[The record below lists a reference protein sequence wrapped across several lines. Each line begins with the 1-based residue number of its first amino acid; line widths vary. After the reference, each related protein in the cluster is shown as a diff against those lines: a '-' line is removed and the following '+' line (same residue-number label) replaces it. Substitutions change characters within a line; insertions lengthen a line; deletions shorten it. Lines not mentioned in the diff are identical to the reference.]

1 MCGDIRVLYNK
12 DRNVFVKSL
21 KPAVQQNAR
30 SFFLTHNAA
39 SSSKK
44 TGCFM
49 SFRRTIVV
57 YFENRMK
64 HVNSLR
70 GQSAGFFNVK
80 VGGKSKHC
88 VLNS

>member
-12 DRNVFVKSL
+12 DRNVYVKSL

-30 SFFLTHNAA
+30 SFFLTHNAVLP
-39 SSSKK
+39 SEKM
-44 TGCFM
+44 GGFM
-49 SFRRTIVV
+49 SFRRTMVV
-57 YFENRMK
+57 YFENRTK

-70 GQSAGFFNVK
+70 GQSAGFLNVK
-80 VGGKSKHC
+80 AGGKSKHC